1 MVLSPLLI
9 HDESDALEK
18 LGVSRFHEVN
28 ANRLKFQLYEM
39 LLCVDSYFIGLITD
53 EMKHNLISS
62 DKIFLQLLFN

>member
-28 ANRLKFQLYEM
+28 ANRLNFRFDEKQL
-39 LLCVDSYFIGLITD
+39 C
-53 EMKHNLISS
+53 ISLAIS
-62 DKIFLQLLFN
+62 FVTIL

>member
-28 ANRLKFQLYEM
+28 ANRLKFQLDEI
-39 LLCVDSYFIGLITD
+39 LLCLDSHFIDFITND
-53 EMKHNLISS
+53 MKYSVISNE
-62 DKIFLQLLFN
+62 Q